1 MARTKLSDEKLS
13 AILAKAVS
21 NSEHLTDGKL
31 AKEWEE
37 VNRYYRGELPAP
49 LHKGDSKYVS
59 RDVFDAV
66 DSMRSTVLEAF
77 SANQRIVM
85 FRPERGETAD
95 EAKQATEYCRHVFFK
110 ENSGEDILYDVLSD
124 GLKHRF
130 SVVKVYYE
138 DDSEEQEYDFDNL
151 TEDELVVQLSEYDD
165 YEITESSI
173 SEEGLYSG
181 SFTVKTKNQRI
192 VVEAIQPEDI
202 LVANNST
209 SLKEAKYVIHRTPK
223 TRSHF
228 IKTYGK
234 KAVEGMNF
242 HTDNTLTFETVKQ
255 TRFDNIGQVL
265 ASSDGYDESVE
276 ETILYEIYIKLD
288 MDGSGIS
295 KLWKIDY
302 AEGKVFRKEQ
312 VSRKP
317 FASFVPLPVSHTY
330 YGENFAYSVIPTQN
344 ARTVLIRQIIN
355 HTLITNNPRQQ
366 VLNGT
371 LLSPQELLENRLGG
385 IVNVRRMDGI
395 APIPQAPM
403 NPFVF
408 SLIQMID
415 EDKEEVT
422 GISKLSQGLNKD
434 AISTQN
440 SEGMVEQL
448 ISASQQRTKIISR
461 RFGLFIRDLY
471 HLIYHTAIDHIDE
484 AEFMET
490 TGNYVPVNPSLW
502 KERSAASVELTLSYG
517 EQEKEAMKWIEVD
530 AALSQ
535 DPELK
540 PMYSIDKRY
549 EVITR
554 AMQARGIEDIQ
565 SILMKP
571 SEVEPQQPSEME
583 ILQLEQMKSQI
594 EYQKAQAQAMI
605 SKAETDRI
613 KAQADLIRAQA
624 EAGYKQADTALEM
637 KRLDNDIFVDREELA
652 LAGKA
657 TEQKAVYNP

>member
-151 TEDELVVQLSEYDD
+151 TEDELVVQLDEYDD

-192 VVEAIQPEDI
+192 VVEAIQPEDF
-202 LVANNST
+202 LVANNSS

-223 TRSHF
+223 TRSYF

-234 KAVEGMNF
+234 KSVEGMNF

-255 TRFDNIGQVL
+255 TRFDTIGQVL

-276 ETILYEIYIKLD
+276 ETILYEIYIHLD

-330 YGENFAYSVIPTQN
+330 YGENFAQSVIPTQN

-355 HTLITNNPRQQ
+355 HTLITNNPRNQ

-385 IVNVRRMDGI
+385 IINVRRMDGI

-471 HLIYHTAIDHIDE
+471 HLIYHTAVDHIDE

-490 TGNYVPVNPSLW
+490 TGTYVPVNPSLW

-583 ILQLEQMKSQI
+583 MLQIEQLKSQI

-624 EAGYKQADTALEM
+624 EAGYKQVDSALEM

-657 TEQKAVYNP
+657 AEQKAVYNP

>member
-49 LHKGDSKYVS
+49 LHRGDSKYVS

-151 TEDELVVQLSEYDD
+151 TEEELVVQLAEYDD

-255 TRFDNIGQVL
+255 TRFDTIGQVL

-330 YGENFAYSVIPTQN
+330 YGENFAHSVIPTQN

-371 LLSPQELLENRLGG
+371 LLSPQELLENRIGG

-471 HLIYHTAIDHIDE
+471 HLIYHTAVDHIDE
-484 AEFMET
+484 AEFMEA

-583 ILQLEQMKSQI
+583 ILQIEQLKSQI
-594 EYQKAQAQAMI
+594 AYQQAQAQAMI

>member
-151 TEDELVVQLSEYDD
+151 TEEELVIQLEEYDD

-234 KAVEGMNF
+234 KAIEGMNF

-302 AEGKVFRKEQ
+302 AGGKVFRKEQ

-471 HLIYHTAIDHIDE
+471 HLIYHTAVDHIDE
-484 AEFMET
+484 AEFMEI

-540 PMYSIDKRY
+540 PMYSIEKRY

-583 ILQLEQMKSQI
+583 MLQIEQVKSQI

-657 TEQKAVYNP
+657 AEQKAVYNP